1 MTKFIPRSV
10 LRHQLT
16 NFRQIQILSPRFC
29 SSSSKN
35 DQQNIQSVLE
45 NFKKP
50 KKEAKSGLN
59 KVLQN
64 FKKPSFAKETDIK
77 KYKYAQVDRSNR
89 NLKKEFEKPF
99 VNKETDFKKYQKV
112 NVDSSRYRHFFDRA
126 LVVFS
131 SFTPKME
138 NFDTKIEID
147 EWFSKA
153 IKAKNHEFEEIL
165 VDLVKIVL
173 NNDKKVLLYIIPMLE
188 CLDHLNYGDKVKL
201 VKTMDAMSLEI
212 LGMYIMSPIK

>member
-10 LRHQLT
+10 LRHRMT
-16 NFRQIQILSPRFC
+16 NFRQILILSPRFC
-29 SSSSKN
+29 SSKN

-50 KKEAKSGLN
+50 RKAEKSELN

-64 FKKPSFAKETDIK
+64 FKKPTFAKETDIK

-112 NVDSSRYRHFFDRA
+112 NVDSSRYRHLYDRA

-131 SFTPKME
+131 SFNPKME

-153 IKAKNHEFEEIL
+153 IKAKNEEFEEIL
-165 VDLVKIVL
+165 VDVVKIVM

-201 VKTMDAMSLEI
+201 VKTMDAISLEI

>member
-10 LRHQLT
+10 LRHRMT
-16 NFRQIQILSPRFC
+16 NFHQIQILSPRFC
-29 SSSSKN
+29 SNKN

-50 KKEAKSGLN
+50 RKAEKSELN

-64 FKKPSFAKETDIK
+64 FKKPTFAKETDIK
-77 KYKYAQVDRSNR
+77 KYKYAQVYRGNQ

-99 VNKETDFKKYQKV
+99 VNKETDFNKYQKV
-112 NVDSSRYRHFFDRA
+112 NVDSSRYRHLFDRA

-131 SFTPKME
+131 SFNPKME

-153 IKAKNHEFEEIL
+153 IKAKNEEFEEIL
-165 VDLVKIVL
+165 VDLVKIVM

-188 CLDHLNYGDKVKL
+188 CLDHLNYGDKMKIIRTV
-201 VKTMDAMSLEI
+201 DAISLEI
-212 LGMYIMSPIK
+212 FGMYIMPSIS